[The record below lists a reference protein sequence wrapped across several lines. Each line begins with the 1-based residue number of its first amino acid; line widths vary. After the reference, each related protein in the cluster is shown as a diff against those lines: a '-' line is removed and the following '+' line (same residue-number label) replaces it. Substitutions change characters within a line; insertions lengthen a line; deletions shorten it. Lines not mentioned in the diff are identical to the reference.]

1 MSREHQVYNL
11 AFSTDYMVYAELLTS
26 LLLLIGLAYLFVVIV
41 LSFKERKKVAWLVIL
56 NIVIFSYIS
65 LTDPRLLYDY
75 MLSGT
80 AISKNAG
87 YALVTYMFLH
97 ANFAHLFLNS
107 VALLFFGYHVERE
120 FGAGQMI
127 FVYLASGVIAGGFFI
142 LTSTPRASVVG
153 ASGAIFGL
161 MAYLTLMRPFK
172 ISPMPFLIPL
182 PIALA
187 AVLYTVATI
196 PLFLSGNVS
205 GGISHSAHI
214 SGLLGGSLMAFGL
227 NYIEARKGLLIVL
240 ALLVLV
246 MMMPVLVF

>member
-1 MSREHQVYNL
+1 
-11 AFSTDYMVYAELLTS
+11 
-26 LLLLIGLAYLFVVIV
+26 YLFIHGDWLHILLNMFMLWVCGQD
-41 LSFKERKKVAWLVIL
+41 LETEWGKKD
-56 NIVIFSYIS
+56 F
-65 LTDPRLLYDY
+65 
-75 MLSGT
+75 
-80 AISKNAG
+80 
-87 YALVTYMFLH
+87 FL
-97 ANFAHLFLNS
+97 FYFLCG
-107 VALLFFGYHVERE
+107 V
-120 FGAGQMI
+120 GAG
-127 FVYLASGVIAGGFFI
+127 VITVLFDLHSNMPI
-142 LTSTPRASVVG
+142 VG

-214 SGLLGGSLMAFGL
+214 GGLLGGSLMAFGL

>member
-1 MSREHQVYNL
+1 MI
-11 AFSTDYMVYAELLTS
+11 YAEILAS
-26 LLLLIGLAYLFVVIV
+26 LFILIGLAYLFVVIV

-56 NIVIFSYIS
+56 NIAIFTYIS
-65 LTDPRLLYDY
+65 FSDPRLMYEY

-80 AISKNAG
+80 AISSNAG

-97 ANFAHLFLNS
+97 ANFTHLFLNS
-107 VALLFFGYHVERE
+107 IALLFFGYHVERE

-127 FVYLASGVIAGGFFI
+127 FVYLTSGLIAGGFFI
-142 LTSTPRASVVG
+142 LTSSPNASVVG

-161 MAYLTLMRPFK
+161 MAYLTLLRPFK

-196 PLFLSGNVS
+196 PLFLSGNIS

-214 SGLLGGSLMAFGL
+214 GGLLGGSIMAFGL
-227 NYIEARKGLLIVL
+227 NYIEARRGLLIVL
-240 ALLVLV
+240 AILILIL
-246 MMMPVLVF
+246 MMPVVAF